1 MKAALAEFL
10 IVLPALISIVN
21 PVSSAFIF
29 RAVTAAYTHEDRL
42 RLAREVATYSFLV
55 MTVALLAGSA
65 VLGFFGVSIGALRL
79 AGGFVVAFN
88 AWQLLTAPEERE
100 ARKQEQAA
108 PAVDAGQIAFFP
120 LTMPFTTGPGTI
132 SVTVAL
138 GAQRPPAGQ
147 GLLPFIGGAMGAI
160 LAMAAIVWIVFGAAE
175 RIGDRIGPAASRTIT
190 RLFAFL
196 LICIGV
202 QILVTGTE
210 DVMRP
215 FLLDTL
221 RAAGVGTH

>member
-1 MKAALAEFL
+1 MHAALSTFL

-29 RAVTAAYTHEDRL
+29 RAVTAAYTHDDRL
-42 RLAREVATYSFLV
+42 RLVRLIATYSFLV
-55 MTVALLAGSA
+55 MIVALLAGSA
-65 VLGFFGVSIGALRL
+65 VLGFFGISIGALRV
-79 AGGFVVAFN
+79 AGGLVVAIN

-100 ARKQEQAA
+100 ARKQEQAI
-108 PAVDAGQIAFFP
+108 PAGDPGQIAFFP

-132 SVTVAL
+132 SVAVAL
-138 GAQRPPAGQ
+138 GAQRPAVGH
-147 GLLPFIGGAMGAI
+147 GLLPFMAGATAAI
-160 LAMAAIVWIVFGAAE
+160 VVMAGIVWIVFGAAE

-202 QILVTGTE
+202 QILVNGIE
-210 DVMRP
+210 DVLRP

-221 RAAGVGTH
+221 RAAGVGAP